1 MKPILV
7 IEDEAIMRESL
18 RDWLTESGYQVATV
32 ENGEEA
38 LKTITERDFGLLI
51 LDLRLPGKDGLH
63 VLKEAR
69 ANRPELRGIIITAYP
84 SLETAVEAMKEGAVD
99 YLAKPVDLNQL
110 EKLIEDTLG
119 PVQVEIRPPKVEE
132 AKKAPEEVSLVI
144 DDKKV
149 SASSGMTIL
158 EAAQSV
164 GIDIPTL
171 CHHKKLSPFGACR
184 LCTVEIVNGK
194 RSRFVASCVYQVEE
208 GLIVKTESP
217 QVIKIRKMLLELM
230 WARAPGMQEIR
241 DYGIRYGISRTKFE
255 VRPTWCILCGLCVRY
270 CAEVKKKNAIGFIGR
285 GTEREVM
292 FFPETSLE
300 ECRQCGECYSICPT
314 GVLPSNFGLARVPHF
329 D

>member
-194 RSRFVASCVYQVEE
+194 RSRFVAYCVYQVEE

>member
-119 PVQVEIRPPKVEE
+119 PVQVEIRPPKVEK
-132 AKKAPEEVSLVI
+132 AKKAPEVPAEIPARLREVSDRSSLIQVLLEMQRQNRWLS
-144 DDKKV
+144 KEALEWV
-149 SASSGMTIL
+149 SHKL
-158 EAAQSV
+158 
-164 GIDIPTL
+164 DIPLTQVYNIATFYKAFSLVPQGRHSVSVCTGTACHVRGAPRLLDKATETL
-171 CHHKKLSPFGACR
+171 KVNPGATSKDLRFSLNTVNCLGCCALGPVIEIDGKYYSDPSPDELKK
-184 LCTVEIVNGK
+184 IV
-194 RSRFVASCVYQVEE
+194 SRCE
-208 GLIVKTESP
+208 
-217 QVIKIRKMLLELM
+217 
-230 WARAPGMQEIR
+230 
-241 DYGIRYGISRTKFE
+241 
-255 VRPTWCILCGLCVRY
+255 
-270 CAEVKKKNAIGFIGR
+270 
-285 GTEREVM
+285 
-292 FFPETSLE
+292 
-300 ECRQCGECYSICPT
+300 
-314 GVLPSNFGLARVPHF
+314 
-329 D
+329 